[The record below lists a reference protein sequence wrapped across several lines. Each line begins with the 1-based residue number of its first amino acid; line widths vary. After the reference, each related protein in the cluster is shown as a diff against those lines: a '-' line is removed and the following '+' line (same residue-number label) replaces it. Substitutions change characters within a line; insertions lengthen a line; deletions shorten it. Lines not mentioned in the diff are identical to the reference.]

1 MADGTY
7 GRLARVYDRLME
19 EMPYPKWLAF
29 LDECFVRYG
38 RPRFLVDLGCG
49 TGNLAI
55 PLAQAGYRVLGID
68 LSEHMLAVARRKAQ
82 GTPLPPGGA
91 LAWSRQDMR
100 RWRAET
106 PADCVFS
113 FCDCLNYLLEEDDI
127 RLVFRQTFAGLKPG
141 GLFVFDVHAPAR
153 MPVYAEE
160 QPYVWDE
167 DGLAC
172 IWTCEYDPDRILVEH
187 RLTFFVEEEPVPED
201 AGVFG
206 ADGSSGSRPAAG
218 RSPRAAASPPPVPR
232 EGRYVRF
239 REVHRQRAY
248 LPDFL
253 SGELRRAGFAVLD
266 RCADFG
272 WHPPDGEAE
281 RFFFVARKPL

>member
-1 MADGTY
+1 MADGAY
-7 GRLARVYDRLME
+7 GLLARVYDRLME
-19 EMPYPKWLAF
+19 EMPYRKWLRF
-29 LDECFVRYG
+29 LAECFARYG
-38 RPRFLVDLGCG
+38 KPERIVDLGCG

-68 LSEHMLAVARRKAQ
+68 LSEDMLAVARRKAE
-82 GTPLPPGGA
+82 GVRLPAGGA

-100 RWRAET
+100 SWQAEE

-113 FCDCLNYLLEEDDI
+113 FCDCLNYVLDEDGI
-127 RLVFRQTFAGLKPG
+127 RRVFRQTFAGLRPG
-141 GLFVFDVHAPAR
+141 GLFAFDVHAPAR

-187 RLTFFVEEEPVPED
+187 RLTFFVREE
-201 AGVFG
+201 AGGEEGG
-206 ADGSSGSRPAAG
+206 AGAGPSPGEGSGDRSGG
-218 RSPRAAASPPPVPR
+218 D
-232 EGRYVRF
+232 GRYARF

-248 LPDFL
+248 MPDFL
-253 SGELRRAGFAVLD
+253 SDELRRAGFTVLD

-272 WHPPDGEAE
+272 WHPPDDESE
-281 RFFFVARKPL
+281 RLFFVARKPF